1 MQISSAVTRQLK
13 EQELMLKTLLSSI
26 PSGVISTDAQGLVT
40 QINPVAEALIGV
52 SSSESVGK
60 PLEKSLKIADRKLG
74 QHITGLLTKSHSHK
88 VDWAIDEL
96 VLIDREHN
104 EIPIRCKVSPIKNN
118 RGSLM
123 GFVIVLEQVLDR
135 GNKPLGS
142 SDAEIYNL
150 FAGMEDFIFVMNREG
165 RYLEV
170 LSAHSELD
178 NHLHNKSNKT
188 LHEVLPQH
196 LADYFLREICETADT
211 QTAKTI
217 EYVLSIRG
225 QEVWFSTTIS
235 PISEDTV
242 TWIAR
247 DISDRKRTEMQ
258 LHRLNQEVEAR
269 FRQHTEDFLTVNSQ
283 LVNALEERGRIEAK
297 LRRHLERL
305 EMTYQMA
312 FDLNQASTLDQ
323 VYAVAIASV
332 RKIFQSDRS
341 AILMQ
346 DEQGHIRYQLT
357 DGISKGY
364 QQIAESFFMEHF
376 SPRNTAP
383 RIIPDIE
390 LKPELAPLREAIR
403 AEGFRSLGVFTLIH
417 QDRTLGEIAFYYDR
431 PYNFSDEEIQLGKAI
446 ASYVGMAISRKQA
459 EEALRESERRYQVLF
474 NSKDDAVFVHRL
486 NPELRAEV
494 FLEVNEAA
502 CECLGYTREE
512 LLQMSPQDIVPPEV
526 DHFPGL
532 KVIEKLLSTKQAFF
546 ETTHVSKDG
555 RKFPVEVRANLFDYN
570 GKPAIMAFA
579 HDISKRKEIEEALRK
594 SEARN
599 RAILNTLPDLLLLL
613 KRDGSCLE
621 CIMPSA
627 PSTLNECEYLPVRKH
642 ISEVLPPEILVEQV
656 QIFDRA
662 IATGEVQVYEH
673 QIPKFGR
680 LVYEEVRVAPY
691 GEEEVLVIVRDI
703 SDRKQAEQALKES
716 EEKYRILFDAIED
729 SVFVYPQGS
738 DVKFLEVNDS
748 ACRSL
753 GYTREELLAKSPRDI
768 IPPYFHTNCPKS
780 VKSPDG
786 KHFVFEVI
794 HVRKDGSE
802 FPVEVAGMTFE
813 FKGESMVMGIAR
825 NISDR
830 KQAEEKLRNSEAA
843 LAEAQRVAHMGNWER
858 ELVTNRNTWSDQLF
872 HIWGFSLEEPTP
884 SFNQILERVNPED
897 RLRLKQA
904 VEGAVATN
912 SSFEIDYKILLP
924 DGTSKWLYSKGH
936 GILGADGKPMKIY
949 GITQDITERKQAE
962 KLRLELEREK
972 EISAL
977 RVRFF
982 SMMSHEFR
990 TPLAVITNAAH
1001 LLKLRSD
1008 SSLENKSI
1016 QKQVNYIESS
1026 TKRLVSIMN
1035 NVLTINRAE
1044 VGKLEFNPQPL
1055 QVDKYCRQ
1063 IVTEMLLSIGN
1074 QQRIHYQ
1081 NHCKLQKAN
1090 LDRRILDSILSNLL
1104 SNALKYSPENTTVIL
1119 ELDCHATVT
1128 SKAQS
1133 NQRTSQV
1140 NHKNTEVQTNLPEQ
1154 AYIIF
1159 RVCDRGIGI
1168 SPMDQKHIFDPFY
1181 RAKNSE
1187 MYEGT
1192 GLGLSIVKQYVEAH
1206 HGKISVKSEIGVGTT
1221 FTVTLPL

>member
-1 MQISSAVTRQLK
+1 MQRSSGATRQLK
-13 EQELMLKTLLSSI
+13 EQELMLKTVLSSI
-26 PSGVISTDAQGLVT
+26 PNGLICTDMQGLIT
-40 QINPVAEALIGV
+40 QMNPVAEILTGISG
-52 SSSESVGK
+52 SEGIGK
-60 PLEKSLKIADRKLG
+60 PLEESLKIVDRKLG
-74 QHITGLLTKSHSHK
+74 KRLTNLLAKSARQR
-88 VDWAIDEL
+88 VDWALDDL
-96 VLIDREHN
+96 VSIARNGN
-104 EIPIRCKVSPIKNN
+104 EVPICFHVTPIKSD
-118 RGSLM
+118 RGASI
-123 GFVIVLEQVLDR
+123 GFVIVLEQTLER
-135 GNKPLGS
+135 ENKPLGS

-150 FAGMEDFIFVMNREG
+150 FAGMEDFVFVMNTEG

-170 LSAHSELD
+170 LSAHSEL
-178 NHLHNKSNKT
+178 NSHLHQKSNKT

-196 LADYFLREICETADT
+196 LADYFLSEICETVAA
-211 QTAKTI
+211 QTVKTI
-217 EYVLSIRG
+217 EYVLSIQG
-225 QEVWFSTTIS
+225 KEVWFSTTIT

-242 TWIAR
+242 TWIAK
-247 DISDRKRTEMQ
+247 DISDRKQTELE
-258 LHRLNQEVEAR
+258 LHRLNQVIETR

-312 FDLNQASTLDQ
+312 FDLNQATTLDQ

-346 DEQGHIRYQLT
+346 DEQGHVRYQLA

-364 QQIAESFFMEHF
+364 QKIAESFFMKHF

-431 PYNFSDEEIQLGKAI
+431 PYNFSDEEIQLAKAI
-446 ASYVGMAISRKQA
+446 ASYIGMAISRKQA

-486 NPELRAEV
+486 NSKHRAEV

-512 LLQMSPQDIVPPEV
+512 LLQMSPKHIVAPEAT
-526 DHFPGL
+526 HFPGAE
-532 KVIEKLLSTKQAFF
+532 VIERLLSTKQAFF
-546 ETTHVSKDG
+546 ETIHVSKDG
-555 RKFPVEVRANLFDYN
+555 RKFPVEIRANLFDYN

-613 KRDGSCLE
+613 KSDGTCVE

-662 IATGEVQVYEH
+662 IATGEVQIYEH

-691 GEEEVLVIVRDI
+691 GEDEVLVIVRDI
-703 SDRKQAEQALKES
+703 SARKQAEQALKES

-729 SVFVYPQGS
+729 SVFVHPQGS
-738 DVKFLEVNDS
+738 DIKFLEVNDS

-753 GYTREELLAKSPRDI
+753 GYTREELLVKSPRDI

-780 VKSPDG
+780 VTSPDG
-786 KHFVFEVI
+786 RHFVFEVI

-830 KQAEEKLRNSEAA
+830 KQAEEKLLKSEAA
-843 LAEAQRVAHMGNWER
+843 LAEAQRIAHMGNWECDTATG
-858 ELVTNRNTWSDQLF
+858 EITWSDQLF
-872 HIWGFSLEEPTP
+872 QLWGFSPENLVPH
-884 SFNQILERVNPED
+884 SDLILERMDPED
-897 RLRLKQA
+897 RARLFQKA
-904 VEGAVATN
+904 EESLKTN
-912 SSFEIDYKILLP
+912 SSFEMDFKILLP
-924 DGTSKWLYSKGH
+924 DGSSKWLYTKGRH
-936 GILGADGKPMKIY
+936 VLDSDGKSIKSY

-962 KLRLELEREK
+962 ALRLELEREK

-990 TPLAVITNAAH
+990 TPLAVVTNAAH
-1001 LLKLRSD
+1001 LLKLTNNR
-1008 SSLENKSI
+1008 LENESI
-1016 QKQVNYIESS
+1016 QRHVNHIESS
-1026 TKRLVSIMN
+1026 TKRLIAIMN
-1035 NVLTINRAE
+1035 DVLTINRAE
-1044 VGKLEFNPQPL
+1044 VGKLELNPQPL

-1063 IVTEMLLSIGN
+1063 LVTEMILSIGN
-1074 QQRIHYQ
+1074 QQRIQYH
-1081 NHCKLQKAN
+1081 NLCHLQKAN

-1119 ELDCHATVT
+1119 ELDCQPA
-1128 SKAQS
+1128 SLS
-1133 NQRTSQV
+1133 PSQA
-1140 NHKNTEVQTNLPEQ
+1140 NHKAAKSRTKAKEQT
-1154 AYIIF
+1154 YVIF
-1159 RVCDRGIGI
+1159 RVRDRGIGI
-1168 SPMDQKHIFDPFY
+1168 SETDRKHIFDPFY
-1181 RAKNSE
+1181 RAKNAEKS
-1187 MYEGT
+1187 EGT

-1206 HGKISVKSEIGVGTT
+1206 HGKISIESEIGVGST